1 MAPSRK
7 AVPAKAAKARTFT
20 IDCSKPVD
28 DKIMDL
34 ASFEK
39 FLTEKIKASRP
50 SRPGMRCGEQGAHSA
65 WDACCS
71 HDCMLAYA
79 AL

>member
-7 AVPAKAAKARTFT
+7 AVAAKAAKARTFT

-34 ASFEK
+34 AQFEK
-39 FLTEKIKASRP
+39 FLTEKIKAR
-50 SRPGMRCGEQGAHSA
+50 R
-65 WDACCS
+65 
-71 HDCMLAYA
+71 
-79 AL
+79 